1 MSVELICHT
10 DTPPHNVQSAAVDVS
25 CDKHGQMWLRYHVE
39 CDLESLQ
46 LPNEVDPGRSDGLW
60 KTTCFEVFIANDSK
74 KYAELN
80 FAPSSLWAAYSF
92 DGYRAGMKPLQLSGD
107 PVIGLDASD
116 SHFALEA
123 DLLLPTTWA
132 GHDFRLGLSAVIEE
146 VDGTISYWALKHPPG
161 APDFHHPDCFALHLG
176 APDIA

>member
-10 DTPPHNVQSAAVDVS
+10 DTPPHNVHSVAVDAS
-25 CDKHGQMWLRYHVE
+25 CDKQGQMWLRYHVE

-46 LPNEVDPGRSDGLW
+46 LPNEVDPGRSDDLW
-60 KTTCFEVFIANDSK
+60 KTTCFEAFIANDSK

-80 FAPSSLWAAYSF
+80 FAPSSLWAAYIF
-92 DGYRAGMKPLQLSGD
+92 DGYRVGMRPLQLPCD

-123 DLLLPTTWA
+123 DLRLPTMWA
-132 GHDFRLGLSAVIEE
+132 GHDLRLALSAVIEE
-146 VDGTISYWALKHPPG
+146 IDGTKSYWALAHPAGP
-161 APDFHHPDCFALHLG
+161 PDFHHPDCFALTLD
-176 APDIA
+176 APSE